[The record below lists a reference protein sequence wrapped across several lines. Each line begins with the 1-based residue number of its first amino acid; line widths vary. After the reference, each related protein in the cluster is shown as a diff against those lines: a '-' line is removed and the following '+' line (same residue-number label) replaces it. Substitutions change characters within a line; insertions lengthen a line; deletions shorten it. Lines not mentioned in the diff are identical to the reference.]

1 MSFLVQCFHG
11 NIAVLWWQNSAK
23 TVIVLTFRGDCSLVL
38 VFELWCFRDLF
49 FSKCSKMFILLSL
62 GLGLRRCIE
71 FLEKILWLIQL
82 KLDCITWASSPG
94 KRYILRK
101 FANAHA
107 LSNITNITRDPRIV
121 QSFRSQTNV

>member
-1 MSFLVQCFHG
+1 
-11 NIAVLWWQNSAK
+11 
-23 TVIVLTFRGDCSLVL
+23 
-38 VFELWCFRDLF
+38 
-49 FSKCSKMFILLSL
+49 MFILLRL

-71 FLEKILWLIQL
+71 FLEKILWLIQPKLDL
-82 KLDCITWASSPG
+82 KLCITWASSPG

-101 FANAHA
+101 FVNAHA